1 MIQAHSRCCLLTEA
15 VYTTEK
21 ILLQVQY
28 RYLIKQINEN
38 LKRVQQ
44 KKRGLEILESIMSE
58 VQSDSESEYDDAD
71 DEDADAD
78 AVAGRLR

>member
-1 MIQAHSRCCLLTEA
+1 MKLNDDVWKIITSYLFD
-15 VYTTEK
+15 EK
-21 ILLQVQY
+21 EVQY

-38 LKRVQQ
+38 LKKVQQ

-71 DEDADAD
+71 DEDC
-78 AVAGRLR
+78 